1 MRFSRFFL
9 PTLKEAPSDAEVI
22 SHRLMVRAGMIR
34 KVAAGIY
41 NYLPLGLRVIHK
53 VENIVREEM
62 NMAGAQEVVMPMVI
76 PSELWQESG
85 RWDAYG
91 KELLRIKDRHERDFC
106 LGPTHEEVITDMVR
120 KEVRSYRELPLNI
133 YQIQPKFRDE
143 IRPRF
148 GLMRGREF
156 IMKDAYSFHAT
167 EEDAEREYQNMYDT
181 YCRIFERCGLEFRA
195 VEAETGA
202 IGGRFSHEFMVLADT
217 GEDAV
222 ASCNK
227 CSYAANVE
235 KAEIRSQESGVRS
248 QENKK
253 PLERVSTPG
262 MKTVEEVSGF
272 LKTMPQ
278 KLIKTLIYNS
288 DKGVIAALVRGD
300 YELNEN
306 KLKRLIGAERL
317 HLADEDTVRNL
328 TNAPSGFAGPVGL
341 KNRGQGSGV
350 RGQENTNLQIFAD
363 YSVQTIVN
371 SITGANEADAHFINV
386 NIDRDFTIDSFADLR
401 IVADGDLC
409 PRCNGVLKIFRGIE
423 VGHIFKLGTKY
434 SEAMGATFLNEKGQ
448 GMPVI
453 MGCYGIGIGRTAA
466 ASIEQNHDK
475 NGIIWPVP
483 LAPFH
488 VHIVPVNVNDKA
500 TMDAAERVYKDL
512 IDAGLEALMDD
523 RDERAGIKF
532 NDADLIGIPVRVTIG
547 NKTLKENSV
556 ELKLRNSPDAAL
568 VRMDEVRG
576 KVLEIVNSVSKRQSL
591 RVSEQ

>member
-341 KNRGQGSGV
+341 KAKV
-350 RGQENTNLQIFAD
+350 FAD
-363 YSVQTIVN
+363 YSIREMINAVA
-371 SITGANEADAHFINV
+371 GANEADAHLVNV
-386 NIDRDFTIDSFADLR
+386 NMERDFEVNNFVDIRSV
-401 IVADGDLC
+401 VAGDLC
-409 PRCNGVLKIFRGIE
+409 PRCSGTLGIFRGIE

-448 GMPVI
+448 GRPVI

-500 TMDAAERVYKDL
+500 TMDAAEGVYKDL

-532 NDADLIGIPVRVTIG
+532 NDADLIGIPIRLTIG
-547 NKTLKENSV
+547 SKALKENSV
-556 ELKLRNSPDAAL
+556 ELKMRNVADVSLIKID
-568 VRMDEVRG
+568 DISK
-576 KVLEIVNSVSKRQSL
+576 KVLEIIRT
-591 RVSEQ
+591 R